1 MLDDLI
7 QTIETL
13 KERIRK
19 HKDYLGAYEV
29 RTRVSLIDP
38 MLRALGWDVDDP
50 DLVQVEPKTDNGW
63 ADYALLGISHRP
75 VAFVE
80 AKKLSENIAAHTQQ
94 TVGYAISE
102 NMNGSNRVSY
112 CACTNG
118 DDWKV
123 FDLFTQAPVMDVSI
137 TGNDSAKA
145 AMKFLGLWRR
155 SFSDGSFDRATEPLS
170 GLVPSKEKRGEGEE
184 REDPVTAG
192 WTPLTGDFPIRG
204 KSAAATYKLA
214 PKAIRFP
221 DEEER
226 PIRAW
231 IQVLRET
238 GLWLTRLSLLTP
250 ENCRIKREGEEWY
263 IFNTEP
269 KHPRGGTF
277 LEQSPLGDTGIIMEK
292 DFGGDKAIEFAKQ
305 VLKHFG
311 QDPSKVLLR
320 LP

>member
-1 MLDDLI
+1 MLDDLVS
-7 QTIETL
+7 TIERL
-13 KERIRK
+13 RERISRY
-19 HKDYLGAYEV
+19 HLELSRNEI
-29 RTRVSLIDP
+29 RTRAVLIDP
-38 MLRALGWDVDDP
+38 MLTALGWDVADP
-50 DLVQVEPKTDNGW
+50 MVVTVEYEVPPGR
-63 ADYALLGISHRP
+63 ADYGLRRGLDNPPAILI
-75 VAFVE
+75 E
-80 AKKLSENIAAHTQQ
+80 AKKLNEPLDSHIGQLLN
-94 TVGYAISE
+94 YALVRGVRYGCLTDGNVWE
-102 NMNGSNRVSY
+102 VY
-112 CACTNG
+112 
-118 DDWKV
+118 DV
-123 FDLFTQAPVMDVSI
+123 FNQVPLEEKKILSVTI
-137 TGNDSAKA
+137 TDGNSAKVA
-145 AMKFLGLWRR
+145 LAMLGLWQP
-155 SFSDGSFDRATEPLS
+155 SLEDGSFVRPVEPFIDIAP
-170 GLVPSKEKRGEGEE
+170 PS
-184 REDPVTAG
+184 PPPPPPPPAG
-192 WTPLTGDFPIRG
+192 WTPLTGDFPRTG
-204 KSAAATYKLA
+204 KSGAETKKLA